1 MAGVKDITIKLSGD
15 AAGLASAFKV
25 AGREAGKFQ
34 GDMEQFAKQYRNTMA
49 AAFDKGAADR
59 MAQNLFGSVEG
70 IKNRLLAQ
78 AKQLKGVFS
87 DASIVGVQGKFKAAG
102 HEG

>member
-34 GDMEQFAKQYRNTMA
+34 GDFASFFILT
-49 AAFDKGAADR
+49 GEE
-59 MAQNLFGSVEG
+59 LH
-70 IKNRLLAQ
+70 
-78 AKQLKGVFS
+78 
-87 DASIVGVQGKFKAAG
+87 IVGFRHAYTL
-102 HEG
+102 